1 MKISNIA
8 SDVKPSMTVGISALV
23 NELKSQGKDIV
34 NLSIGEPDYN
44 TPEVIKEAGIEAI
57 NNNITKYTAAPGFVD
72 LRKAI
77 CDKLFNENNA
87 TYDIDNIVV
96 TSGAKMAI
104 TIAMISTVNRKDE
117 VIIPSPYWL
126 SYPKIVKVVGAKPIF
141 VKTKKENSFKIT
153 IDELKEAITDRTSM
167 VIINNPSNPTG
178 SVYTK
183 EELEKICKYLTE
195 RNITI
200 LADEIYERFTY
211 DVNFT
216 SIASLSEEIKD
227 NTILIN
233 GHSKAYAMTGWRI
246 GYLAAPKNVAKKV
259 AAMQSHIIS
268 HPSTISMQAAKTALL
283 KGEKDVEIMK
293 NKYNDRRKILIEKA
307 KEYGLDMIE
316 PQGAFYGF
324 FDISKLR
331 KNIDADSLSIYVC
344 EKLLEEKSL
353 ALTPGIVFGNDD
365 FVRISYAARTAE
377 ILKGIQRFG
386 EYINEN
392 S

>member
-34 NLSIGEPDYN
+34 NLSIGEPDYD
-44 TPEVIKEAGIEAI
+44 TPDVVKEAGIEAI
-57 NNNITKYTAAPGFVD
+57 KNNITKYTAAPGFLD

-77 CDKLFNENNA
+77 CAKLLNENNVQ
-87 TYDIDNIVV
+87 YDVDNIVV

-104 TIAMISTVNRKDE
+104 TISMITTVNRKDE

-126 SYPKIVKVVGAKPIF
+126 SYPKIVRVVGATPIF

-153 IDELKEAITDRTSM
+153 IDELKESITERTSM

-183 EELEKICKYLTE
+183 EELLEICNYLTE

-211 DVNFT
+211 DVDFT
-216 SIASLSEEIKD
+216 SIASLSDKIKD

-233 GHSKAYAMTGWRI
+233 GHSKTYAMTGWRL
-246 GYLAAPKNVAKKV
+246 GYLAAPKHVASKV
-259 AAMQSHIIS
+259 VAMQSHIIS
-268 HPSTISMQAAKTALL
+268 HPSTISMEAAKTALL
-283 KGEKDVEIMK
+283 EGEKDVEIMK
-293 NKYNDRRKILIEKA
+293 NKYNDRRKILVKKA
-307 KEYGLDMIE
+307 EEYGLEMIK
-316 PQGAFYGF
+316 PSGAFYGF

-331 KNIDADSLSIYVC
+331 KHIDKESLSIYVC
-344 EKLLEEKSL
+344 EQLLEEKSL
-353 ALTPGIVFGNDD
+353 ALTPGIVFGNDN
-365 FVRISYAARTAE
+365 FVRISYAARTTE
-377 ILKGIQRFG
+377 ILEGIKRFG
-386 EYINEN
+386 EYVNEN

>member
-23 NELKSQGKDIV
+23 NELKSQGKEIV
-34 NLSIGEPDYN
+34 NLSIGEPDYY
-44 TPEVIKEAGIEAI
+44 TPEVIKEAGIRAI
-57 NNNITKYTAAPGFVD
+57 NNNLTKYTAAPGFLN

-77 CDKLFNENNA
+77 CDKLLNENNVK
-87 TYDIDNIVV
+87 YDVDNIVV

-104 TIAMISTVNRKDE
+104 TISMITTVCRGDE

-126 SYPKIVKVVGAKPIF
+126 SYPKIVKVVGAKPVM

-153 IDELKEAITDRTSM
+153 VDELKDAITDKTSM

-178 SVYTK
+178 SVYT
-183 EELEKICKYLTE
+183 ESELRSICEFLTE

-211 DVNFT
+211 DQEFT
-216 SIASLSEEIKD
+216 SIASLSEEIKE

-233 GHSKAYAMTGWRI
+233 GHSKSYSMTGWRL
-246 GYLAAPKNVAKKV
+246 GYLAAPKKV
-259 AAMQSHIIS
+259 AAKVVAMQSHVVS
-268 HPSTISMQAAKTALL
+268 HPSTISMEAARIALIH
-283 KGEKDVEIMK
+283 GHKDVEIMK
-293 NKYNDRRKILIEKA
+293 NKYNDRRKILVKKA
-307 KEYGLDMIE
+307 KEYGLEMIE
-316 PQGAFYGF
+316 PKGAFYGF
-324 FDISKLR
+324 FDISRLR
-331 KNIDADSLSIYVC
+331 KNIKADSLSIYVC

-353 ALTPGIVFGNDD
+353 AITPGIVFGNDN
-365 FVRISYAARTAE
+365 FVRLSYAARTAE
-377 ILKGIQRFG
+377 ILEGIKRFG
-386 EYINEN
+386 EFMNEN